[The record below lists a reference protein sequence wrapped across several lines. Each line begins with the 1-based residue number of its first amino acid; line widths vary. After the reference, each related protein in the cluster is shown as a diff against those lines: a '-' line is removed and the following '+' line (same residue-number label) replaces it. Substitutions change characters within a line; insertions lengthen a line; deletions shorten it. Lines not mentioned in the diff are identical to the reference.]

1 MRSRLVLLALIAMA
15 TAPWLHAENTNDL
28 IRRLQDQVTTL
39 STQVRA
45 IQSTLDQNAGVMKE
59 TAQKNTDNVTAL
71 DTRLKA
77 VEDALQQQKAGAETC
92 ADVTSQSSKAL
103 RDNLADLQ
111 NRLAQVSRQL
121 DALRNAP
128 PPANNVAT
136 PATESNPTAANPAPT
151 NNGAEQTGKTQA
163 QTTIPH

>member
-1 MRSRLVLLALIAMA
+1 MRSRLVLLIVIALGI
-15 TAPWLHAENTNDL
+15 APWLQAESTNDL

-45 IQSTLDQNAGVMKE
+45 MQSTLDQNVGVMKE
-59 TAQKNTDNVTAL
+59 NAQKNADNLGSL

-103 RDNLADLQ
+103 RDNLTDLQ

-121 DALRNAP
+121 DSLRTSAP
-128 PPANNVAT
+128 AANSGT
-136 PATESNPTAANPAPT
+136 PASDTNPSTVNPTATSTPGEAAGKPQTPAP
-151 NNGAEQTGKTQA
+151 
-163 QTTIPH
+163 IPH

>member
-1 MRSRLVLLALIAMA
+1 MRTRLVSMFLIAIVA
-15 TAPWLHAENTNDL
+15 APWLHAENTNDL
-28 IRRLQDQVTTL
+28 IRRLQDQITTL

-45 IQSTLDQNAGVMKE
+45 IQSTLDQSAGVMKAS
-59 TAQKNTDNVTAL
+59 AQKNADNLGSL

-92 ADVTSQSSKAL
+92 ADVTSQSSKSL
-103 RDNLADLQ
+103 HDNLADLQ

-128 PPANNVAT
+128 SPANTATT
-136 PATESNPTAANPAPT
+136 PATEPNPSPATPVPANPAD
-151 NNGAEQTGKTQA
+151 ATGKA
-163 QTTIPH
+163 QEPTKTPH

>member
-1 MRSRLVLLALIAMA
+1 MVI
-15 TAPWLHAENTNDL
+15 APWLHAENTNDL

-39 STQVRA
+39 SNQVRA
-45 IQSTLDQNAGVMKE
+45 MQSTLDQNVGVVKE
-59 TAQKNTDNVTAL
+59 TAQKNTDNLTSL

-121 DALRNAP
+121 DSLRNAP
-128 PPANNVAT
+128 PPANNAT
-136 PATESNPTAANPAPT
+136 PATESNPTAANPPV
-151 NNGAEQTGKTQA
+151 NNAAGQGTDKTQA
-163 QTTIPH
+163 QTTTPH